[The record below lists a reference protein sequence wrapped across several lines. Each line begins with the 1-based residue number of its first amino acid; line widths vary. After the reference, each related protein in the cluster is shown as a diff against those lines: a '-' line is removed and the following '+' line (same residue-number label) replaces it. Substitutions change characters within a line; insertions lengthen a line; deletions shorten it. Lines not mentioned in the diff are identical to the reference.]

1 MDVSVNPMEDKKIS
15 VIIPVFNNARFLE
28 QCLNSVRTQDYD
40 NLEIICVDD
49 GSADDTPAILSRIE
63 NADNRVK
70 IITHEVNRGRLE
82 ARRTGVEN
90 ASGDYL
96 MFLDSDDTYDRC
108 LCSTA
113 LHSIQDAD
121 VDIVQFSARRI
132 DIETKST
139 DIVLPPVGTVNRNGI
154 FNHIFITK
162 EIPVS
167 LVMKIFRAGICKKA
181 YREIPELSCNMGEDI
196 LVSFFISWFA
206 SSLKGVRTRAKYNYY
221 YGRGISSGVQIS
233 LEKFRNYC
241 EMSQISAV
249 IMQFLEKEKADSSL
263 TSIAEKLNIR
273 LLADCC
279 TVFDL
284 VPDEDKAQAVDM
296 FWNYWG
302 PIPDLNKYLLY
313 AFADQ
318 KRFMDSIYNSNSYRL
333 GNSIVAPLKKIKSYI
348 G

>member
-1 MDVSVNPMEDKKIS
+1 
-15 VIIPVFNNARFLE
+15 
-28 QCLNSVRTQDYD
+28 
-40 NLEIICVDD
+40 
-49 GSADDTPAILSRIE
+49 
-63 NADNRVK
+63 
-70 IITHEVNRGRLE
+70 
-82 ARRTGVEN
+82 
-90 ASGDYL
+90 
-96 MFLDSDDTYDRC
+96 
-108 LCSTA
+108 
-113 LHSIQDAD
+113 
-121 VDIVQFSARRI
+121 
-132 DIETKST
+132 
-139 DIVLPPVGTVNRNGI
+139 
-154 FNHIFITK
+154 
-162 EIPVS
+162 
-167 LVMKIFRAGICKKA
+167 
-181 YREIPELSCNMGEDI
+181 MGEDI

-221 YGRGISSGVQIS
+221 YGRGNSSGVQNS
-233 LEKFRNYC
+233 REKFRNYC

-302 PIPDLNKYLLY
+302 AIPNMNKYRLY

-333 GNSIVAPLKKIKSYI
+333 GNSIVAPLKKIKSYM